1 MNTKNNKRRQET
13 IHNIERVFLEFL
25 QTKELSEISVSDICK
40 AADINRSTFYANY
53 TDVYD
58 LADKLRDKLESE
70 VATLYAEEYETQ
82 TNSND
87 FSKLFRHI
95 YENQI
100 FYRTYFKLGYDD
112 RHQIVL
118 YDTEAASKRFNNRFV
133 EYHIEFFKHGLNA
146 ILKKWLAGGCKETP
160 EEITE
165 ILESEYKGRTD
176 F

>member
-13 IHNIERVFLEFL
+13 IHTIERVFLEFL
-25 QTKELSEISVSDICK
+25 QTREISEVTVSDICK

-53 TDVYD
+53 MDVYD

-70 VATLYAEEYETQ
+70 VASLYAEEYETQ

-100 FYRTYFKLGYDD
+100 FYRTYFKLGYDE

-160 EEITE
+160 EEIAE
-165 ILESEYKGRTD
+165 ILESEYKGKTD